1 MEVEMRSLNLRRMIP
16 LIFMLLVVIAGSIYL
31 ISVSGP
37 PDGPLQASGIVEAV
51 EVLVAPEIGGRVTEV
66 RVEEGLLV
74 EAGQELF
81 RLDDAMILAQR
92 DQAQAAVA
100 TTQAALSTA
109 QSAVEAAQV
118 QLEIALAQARASE
131 ISGPLDPWRQFPP
144 GAFDLP
150 MWYFQ
155 QDELIQA
162 AQREM
167 EAAEQALADER
178 QAASGVLESEV
189 GAALH
194 DAESRLARALE
205 AYFVAR
211 QVLDRANL
219 AWTNQ
224 ALRDAAQDLFDEAE
238 ARLEQEQQAYDDLFS
253 ADQADEI
260 LEARARLAAAQA
272 RYDLALAQ
280 YDSLLTGE
288 FSLAVRAARAGLEQA
303 QAMQTQ
309 AQAAVTL
316 AEAEFA
322 VLEMQ
327 LEKLVISAPSA
338 GLVLTR
344 SIEPGEVLQPGA
356 GAITLSLIDDLRITV
371 FIPEDRY
378 GEVSL
383 GAAVEISVD
392 SFPDEVFSGSVLR
405 IADRAEFTPR
415 NVQTEEGRR
424 STVFAVEISVSDPR
438 GMLKPGMP
446 ADVKF

>member
-1 MEVEMRSLNLRRMIP
+1 MNLRRIIP

-37 PDGPLQASGIVEAV
+37 QDGPLQASGIVEAV
-51 EVLVAPEIGGRVTEV
+51 EVVVAPEIGGRVAEV

-81 RLDDAMILAQR
+81 RLDDALILAQR

-109 QSAVEAAQV
+109 QATVEAAQI
-118 QLEIALAQARASE
+118 QLEIALAQARVSE
-131 ISGPLDPWRQFPP
+131 LSDLVNPWRQFSP

-155 QDELIQA
+155 QDERIQA
-162 AQREM
+162 AQYEM
-167 EAAEQALADER
+167 EATEQALADER
-178 QAASGVLESEV
+178 QAASSVLESEV

-194 DAESRLARALE
+194 DAESSLARALE

-219 AWTNQ
+219 AWDNL

-238 ARLEQEQQAYDDLFS
+238 ARLEQEQQAYDELFS
-253 ADQADEI
+253 ADQADEV
-260 LEARARLAAAQA
+260 LEARGRLAAAQA
-272 RYDLALAQ
+272 RYDLAQAQ

-303 QAMQTQ
+303 QAMQAQ

-322 VLEMQ
+322 VLELQ
-327 LEKLVISAPSA
+327 LEKLVVTAPSA

-383 GAAVEISVD
+383 GAVVEITVD

>member
-1 MEVEMRSLNLRRMIP
+1 MNLRRIIP

-37 PDGPLQASGIVEAV
+37 QDGPLQASGIVEAV
-51 EVLVAPEIGGRVTEV
+51 EVVVAPEIGGRVAEV

-81 RLDDAMILAQR
+81 RLDDALILAQR

-109 QSAVEAAQV
+109 QATVEAAQI
-118 QLEIALAQARASE
+118 QLEIALAQARVSE
-131 ISGPLDPWRQFPP
+131 LSDLVNPWRQFSP

-155 QDELIQA
+155 QDERIQA
-162 AQREM
+162 AQHEM

-178 QAASGVLESEV
+178 QAASSVLESEV

-194 DAESRLARALE
+194 DAESSLARALE

-219 AWTNQ
+219 AWDNL
-224 ALRDAAQDLFDEAE
+224 ALREAAQDLFDEAE
-238 ARLEQEQQAYDDLFS
+238 ARLEQEQQAYDELFS
-253 ADQADEI
+253 ADQADEV
-260 LEARARLAAAQA
+260 LEARGRLAAAQA
-272 RYDLALAQ
+272 RYDLAQAQ

-303 QAMQTQ
+303 QAMQAQ

-322 VLEMQ
+322 VLELQ
-327 LEKLVISAPSA
+327 LEKLVVTAPSA

-383 GAAVEISVD
+383 GAVVEITVD

-438 GMLKPGMP
+438 GKLKPGMP

>member
-1 MEVEMRSLNLRRMIP
+1 MNLRRIIP

-37 PDGPLQASGIVEAV
+37 QDGPLQASGIVEAV
-51 EVLVAPEIGGRVTEV
+51 EVVVAPEIGGRVAEV

-81 RLDDAMILAQR
+81 RLDDALILAQR

-109 QSAVEAAQV
+109 QATVEAAQI

-131 ISGPLDPWRQFPP
+131 LSDLVNPWRQFSP

-155 QDELIQA
+155 QDERIQA
-162 AQREM
+162 AQYEM

-178 QAASGVLESEV
+178 QAASSVLESEV

-194 DAESRLARALE
+194 DAESSLARALE

-219 AWTNQ
+219 AWDNL
-224 ALRDAAQDLFDEAE
+224 ALREAAQDLFDEAE
-238 ARLEQEQQAYDDLFS
+238 ARLEQEQQAYDELFS
-253 ADQADEI
+253 ADQADEV
-260 LEARARLAAAQA
+260 LEARGRLAAAQA
-272 RYDLALAQ
+272 RYDLAQAQ

-303 QAMQTQ
+303 QAMQAQ

-327 LEKLVISAPSA
+327 LEKLVVTAPSA

-383 GAAVEISVD
+383 GAVVEITVD

-438 GMLKPGMP
+438 GKLKPGMP

>member
-1 MEVEMRSLNLRRMIP
+1 MRRLNPRRVVP

-37 PDGPLQASGIVEAV
+37 QDGPLQASGIVEAV
-51 EVLVAPEIGGRVTEV
+51 EVVVAPEIAGRVREV
-66 RVEEGLLV
+66 RVEEGLMV

-81 RLDDAMILAQR
+81 RLDDALILAQR

-100 TTQAALSTA
+100 TTQAALITA
-109 QSAVEAAQV
+109 QSAVEAAQI
-118 QLEIALAQARASE
+118 QLEIALAQARAAE
-131 ISGPLDPWRQFPP
+131 ASGSLDPWRSFSP

-155 QDELIQA
+155 QDERIQA
-162 AQREM
+162 AEREM

-178 QAASGVLESEV
+178 QAVSGVLESEV

-194 DAESRLARALE
+194 DAESSLARALE

-211 QVLDRANL
+211 QVLDRATL
-219 AWTNQ
+219 AWDNQ

-238 ARLEQEQQAYDDLFS
+238 TRLEQEQQAYDDLFS
-253 ADQADEI
+253 ADQADEV

-272 RYDLALAQ
+272 RYDLAQLQ

-288 FSLAVRAARAGLEQA
+288 FSLAVRAARAGLEGA
-303 QAMQTQ
+303 QAMQSQ

-316 AEAEFA
+316 AETEYA
-322 VLEMQ
+322 VLELQ
-327 LEKLVISAPSA
+327 LEKLVVSAPSA

-383 GAAVEISVD
+383 GAAVEITVD

-424 STVFAVEISVSDPR
+424 STVFAVEISVSDPG

>member
-1 MEVEMRSLNLRRMIP
+1 MPAVNLRRIIP
-16 LIFMLLVVIAGSIYL
+16 LIFLLLIVIVGSIYL

-37 PDGPLQASGIVEAV
+37 QDGPLQASGIVEAV
-51 EVLVAPEIGGRVTEV
+51 EVIVAPEIGGRVAEV

-74 EAGQELF
+74 DAGQELF
-81 RLDDAMILAQR
+81 RLDDSLLLAQR
-92 DQAQAAVA
+92 DQALAAVA
-100 TTQAALSTA
+100 STQAALSTA
-109 QSAVEAAQV
+109 QSAVETARI
-118 QLEIALAQARASE
+118 QLEIALAQARAAE
-131 ISGPLDPWRQFPP
+131 LTGPADAWRQFSP

-150 MWYFQ
+150 MWYFL
-155 QDELIQA
+155 QDERIEA
-162 AQREM
+162 AQREL
-167 EAAEQALADER
+167 EAAELALADER
-178 QAASGVLESEV
+178 QAASGILESEV

-194 DAESRLARALE
+194 DAESSLVLALE
-205 AYFVAR
+205 AYIVAR

-219 AWTNQ
+219 AWNNQ

-238 ARLEQEQQAYDDLFS
+238 ARLEHEQQAYDELFS
-253 ADQADEI
+253 DEQAEEV
-260 LEARARLAAAQA
+260 LEARARLAAAEA
-272 RYDLALAQ
+272 RYDLAHAQ

-288 FSLAVRAARAGLEQA
+288 FSLSVQAARAMLEQA
-303 QAMQTQ
+303 QAAATQ
-309 AQAAVTL
+309 AQTAVTL

-322 VLEMQ
+322 VLELQ
-327 LEKLVISAPSA
+327 LEKLVVSAPSA

-344 SIEPGEVLQPGA
+344 SVEPGEVLQPGA
-356 GAITLSLIDDLRITV
+356 SAITLSLVDDLRITV

-424 STVFAVEISVSDPR
+424 STVFAIEITVSDPS

-446 ADVKF
+446 ADVLF